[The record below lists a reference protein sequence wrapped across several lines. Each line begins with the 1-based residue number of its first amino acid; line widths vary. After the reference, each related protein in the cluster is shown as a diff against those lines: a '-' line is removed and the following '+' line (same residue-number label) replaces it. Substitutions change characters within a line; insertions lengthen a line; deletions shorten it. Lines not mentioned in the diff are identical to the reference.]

1 MEVGGK
7 LYPASGVE
15 RDSCPPTLGIGH
27 RALVTL
33 THAPCPIPHAQK
45 LHPASGVEFF
55 ISAVLELKLLNI
67 KISMSD
73 TKFTAPVAQESL
85 HLKLSER
92 SPVFSLREKILAIRN
107 SLRPGQQQMA
117 DWQSGPLAISAVPG
131 AGKSTGM
138 AAAAAIAIARQY
150 ERSSSRRQ
158 LVVVTFTR
166 SAAANIKAKIRKF
179 LRDDLSLPQT
189 GFFVYTLHGL
199 ALNIASRH
207 PDLSGL
213 QLENVTLITPT
224 QTHRFIRTAV
234 EQWIANNPGIYLRL
248 LEGHQFD
255 GEETERLRRQSV
267 LRTEVLPELA
277 NTVIHEAKSSG
288 ISPEKLREWSKQTTD
303 EYAILSVAA
312 GLYEQYQNL
321 MRSRDFIDYDDMI
334 LAALRVL
341 ENDSA
346 RRIEQNQIFAV
357 FEDEAQDSSP
367 LQTQLLEILASDG
380 GYEGMNTDAMNRV
393 STHSPLNL
401 VRVGDPNQAINSTFT
416 PADPIYFRQ
425 FCEECDRIQRLATMD
440 QAGRSTRIII
450 EAANFA
456 LKWINNQSLAKTN
469 NGQQTPDNRQV
480 PFRLQTIRP
489 VETNDPQN
497 NANPAPV
504 GRGLELYT
512 PRDIHHTVELLS
524 QRVIEL
530 FGEDPTQNSAAILVR
545 ENRQGRW
552 LGEALTSVCKEHNI
566 TLYDVGERDR
576 RSHVPQEILA
586 LLQFC
591 DRPHSPDYLKAALE
605 ALVQRQ
611 LIPTQDLNALAS
623 LPEEFLYPGPLA
635 APQPETVQK
644 AARLCRNLL
653 RARLELPLYQL
664 ISFLALTLNYDQAE
678 LATADKLAERVN
690 QQIAGNSSMGGMLS
704 ALSEIVSSERF
715 EPVETEDSEERYT
728 RRGQLTIIT
737 MHKAKGL
744 DWDYV
749 FLPFLHE
756 NLIPGRFWVPPQSQ
770 FLGDFTLS
778 EVARAQI
785 RAALHGEFTIPDV
798 TQAWE
803 QAKHLKISEE
813 YRLLY
818 VAMTRAKRLVW
829 MSAAQKAP
837 FTWSKPDNLQEQAP
851 CPVFPAL
858 KRQFPECVMNL
869 AVMAKQA

>member
-1 MEVGGK
+1 MTVPQEHLDSEV
-7 LYPASGVE
+7 L
-15 RDSCPPTLGIGH
+15 
-27 RALVTL
+27 
-33 THAPCPIPHAQK
+33 
-45 LHPASGVEFF
+45 
-55 ISAVLELKLLNI
+55 
-67 KISMSD
+67 
-73 TKFTAPVAQESL
+73 
-85 HLKLSER
+85 ER
-92 SPVFSLREKILAIRN
+92 SPVSSLRAEAIARIRN

-150 ERSSSRRQ
+150 ERSAQSGSSLRRQ

-166 SAAANIKAKIRKF
+166 SAAANIKAKIRKY

-199 ALNIASRH
+199 ALNIASRY

-213 QLENVTLITPT
+213 QLEYATLITPT
-224 QTHRFIRTAV
+224 QSHRFIRTAV
-234 EQWIANNPGIYLRL
+234 EQWIGNNPERYLRL

-288 ISPEKLREWSKQTTD
+288 ISQELLQEWSQQTTD

-346 RRIEQNQIFAV
+346 RRIEQNQVFAV

-367 LQTQLLEILASDG
+367 LQTRLLEILASNSEEDTKTRG
-380 GYEGMNTDAMNRV
+380 RGDAGTTRITPN
-393 STHSPLNL
+393 SPLPTPNSSLPTLHSALNL

-425 FCEECDRIQRLATMD
+425 FCQECDRIQRLATMD
-440 QAGRSTRIII
+440 RAGRSTRIII

-456 LKWINNQSLAKTN
+456 LKWINNQWSATKPNPDAMNRVSTKS
-469 NGQQTPDNRQV
+469 PFDNRQA

-489 VETNDPQN
+489 VDAGDPQT
-497 NANPAPV
+497 NANPVAV

-512 PRDIHHTVELLS
+512 PHDIHHTVELLS
-524 QRVIEL
+524 QRAIEL
-530 FGEDPTQNSAAILVR
+530 FGEDPTKNSAAILVR

-552 LGEALTSVCKEHNI
+552 LAEALAPVCKEHNI

-623 LPEEFLYPGPLA
+623 LPEEFLYPSPLA
-635 APQPETVQK
+635 APQAEPVQK
-644 AARLCRNLL
+644 AAHLCRSLL

-690 QQIAGNSSMGGMLS
+690 QQIASNSSMRSMLS

-749 FLPFLHE
+749 FIPFLHE

-785 RAALHGEFTIPDV
+785 RAALHGESTIPDV

-803 QAKHLKISEE
+803 LAKQLKISEE

-818 VAMTRAKRLVW
+818 VAMTRAKLLLW

-837 FTWSKPDNLQEQAP
+837 FTWSKPENLQEQAP

-858 KRQFPECVMNL
+858 KRQFPECVFTSAMI
-869 AVMAKQA
+869 AK

>member
-1 MEVGGK
+1 
-7 LYPASGVE
+7 
-15 RDSCPPTLGIGH
+15 
-27 RALVTL
+27 
-33 THAPCPIPHAQK
+33 
-45 LHPASGVEFF
+45 
-55 ISAVLELKLLNI
+55 
-67 KISMSD
+67 MSD
-73 TKFTAPVAQESL
+73 ANFTAPVSSESL
-85 HLKLSER
+85 HSELLQR
-92 SPVFSLREKILAIRN
+92 SPVSSLRTEAIARIRN

-117 DWQSGPLAISAVPG
+117 DWYAGPLAVSAVPG

-150 ERSSSRRQ
+150 ENAAQSRPSSRRQ

-166 SAAANIKAKIRKF
+166 SAAANIKAKIRKY

-207 PDLSGL
+207 PNLSGL

-224 QTHRFIRTAV
+224 QSHRFIRTAV
-234 EQWIANNPGIYLRL
+234 EQWINNNPRLYLRL
-248 LEGHQFD
+248 LEGSQFD

-277 NTVIHEAKSSG
+277 TTVIHEAKSSG
-288 ISPEKLREWSKQTTD
+288 LSPEKLREWSQQTTD
-303 EYAILSVAA
+303 VYGILNVAA

-321 MRSRDFIDYDDMI
+321 MRSREFIDYDDMI

-341 ENDSA
+341 DNDSA
-346 RRIEQNQIFAV
+346 RRIEQNQVFAV

-380 GYEGMNTDAMNRV
+380 GDGGVMKDYY
-393 STHSPLNL
+393 SPSSSSSPSSSINL

-425 FCEECDRIQRLATMD
+425 FCEECDRLQKLATMD

-450 EAANFA
+450 AAANFA
-456 LKWINNQSLAKTN
+456 LEWINSFYGSKNQQAPPAPLL
-469 NGQQTPDNRQV
+469 
-480 PFRLQTIRP
+480 PFRPQHIRP
-489 VETNDPQN
+489 VDTGDPQQD
-497 NANPAPV
+497 ANPAPV

-512 PRDIHHTVELLS
+512 PRDIHHTIELLS

-530 FGEDPTQNSAAILVR
+530 FAQAPTQVSAAVLVR

-552 LGEALTSVCKEHNI
+552 LAEALTPVCKEHKI

-576 RSHVPQEILA
+576 RSHIPQEILA

-605 ALVQRQ
+605 VLVGRQ
-611 LIPTQDLNALAS
+611 LIPTQDLNVLAS
-623 LPEEFLYPGPLA
+623 LPEDFLYPGPLA
-635 APQPETVQK
+635 QPQSEPVQK
-644 AARLCRNLL
+644 ASHLCRSLL
-653 RARLELPLYQL
+653 RARLELPIYHL

-678 LATADKLAERVN
+678 LATADKLTERVN
-690 QQIAGNSSMGGMLS
+690 QQIAGNSSMGAMLS

-715 EPVETEDSEERYT
+715 EAVEAEDLEARYT
-728 RRGQLTIIT
+728 RNGQLTIIT

-770 FLGDFTLS
+770 FLGNFTLS
-778 EVARAQI
+778 EVARAQV
-785 RAALHGEFTIPDV
+785 RAALHGESDIPDV
-798 TQAWE
+798 SQAWE
-803 QAKHLKISEE
+803 QAKHLKTAEE

-818 VAMTRAKRLVW
+818 VAMTRAKRLLW
-829 MSAAQKAP
+829 MSASQKAP
-837 FTWSKPDNLQEQAP
+837 FTWSKPENLQEQAP

-858 KRQFPECVMNL
+858 KRQFPEFVVNL
-869 AVMAKQA
+869 AAMVK

>member
-1 MEVGGK
+1 
-7 LYPASGVE
+7 
-15 RDSCPPTLGIGH
+15 
-27 RALVTL
+27 
-33 THAPCPIPHAQK
+33 
-45 LHPASGVEFF
+45 
-55 ISAVLELKLLNI
+55 
-67 KISMSD
+67 MSD
-73 TKFTAPVAQESL
+73 ANFTATVPPESRQPQL
-85 HLKLSER
+85 SQLLWEKTLK
-92 SPVFSLREKILAIRN
+92 IRN

-150 ERSSSRRQ
+150 AIPPESRPLYRRQ
-158 LVVVTFTR
+158 IVVVTFTR
-166 SAAANIKAKIRKF
+166 SAAANIKAKIRKY
-179 LRDDLSLPQT
+179 LREDLSLPQT
-189 GFFVYTLHGL
+189 GFAVYTLHGL

-207 PDLSGL
+207 PNLSGL
-213 QLENVTLITPT
+213 ELENVTLITPS
-224 QTHRFIRTAV
+224 QSHRFIRTAV
-234 EQWIANNPGIYLRL
+234 EQWIAEHPGRYLRL

-267 LRTEVLPELA
+267 LRTEVLPDLA
-277 NTVIHEAKSSG
+277 TTVIHEAKSSG
-288 ISPEKLREWSKQTTD
+288 ISPEQLRDWSQQTTD
-303 EYAILSVAA
+303 EYAILQVAA

-341 ENDSA
+341 ENHSA
-346 RRIEQNQIFAV
+346 RRREQKEVYAV

-367 LQTQLLEILASDG
+367 LQTQLLEILAREEAGSRGAGSREQG
-380 GYEGMNTDAMNRV
+380 GNFFT
-393 STHSPLNL
+393 SLQSSLNL

-416 PADPIYFRQ
+416 PADPIYFRE
-425 FCEECDRIQRLATMD
+425 FCQQCDRSGKLATMD
-440 QAGRSTRIII
+440 QAGRSTKIII
-450 EAANFA
+450 EAANFT
-456 LKWINNQSLAKTN
+456 LEWVNKFYQNKNQSSPPTS
-469 NGQQTPDNRQV
+469 PS
-480 PFRLQTIRP
+480 PFRSQKIRP
-489 VETNDPQN
+489 VDSNDPQL
-497 NANPAPV
+497 NANPAPI
-504 GRGLELYT
+504 GKGLELCT
-512 PRDIHHTVELLS
+512 PRDIHHTVELIS

-530 FGEDPTQNSAAILVR
+530 FAENPTEVSAAILVR

-552 LGEALTSVCKEHNI
+552 LAEALTLICKEHNI

-576 RSHVPQEILA
+576 RSHIPQEILA

-591 DRPHSPDYLKAALE
+591 HRPHSPDYLKASLE
-605 ALVQRQ
+605 VLVQRQ

-635 APQPETVQK
+635 PPQSEPIQK
-644 AARLCRNLL
+644 AASLCRKLL

-690 QQIAGNSSMGGMLS
+690 QQIAGNSSMGAMLS
-704 ALSEIVSSERF
+704 TLSEIVSSERF
-715 EPVETEDSEERYT
+715 EPVETDDLEARYT
-728 RRGQLTIIT
+728 RCGQLTIIT

-749 FLPFLHE
+749 FMPFLHE

-785 RAALHGEFTIPDV
+785 RAALHGESDIPDV

-803 QAKHLKISEE
+803 QAKHLKTAEE

-818 VAMTRAKRLVW
+818 VAMTRAKRLLW
-829 MSAAQKAP
+829 MSASQKAP
-837 FTWSKPDNLQEQAP
+837 FTWSKPENLQEQAP

-858 KRQFPECVMNL
+858 KSHFFKFVIRNISFGN
-869 AVMAKQA
+869 ATRT

>member
-1 MEVGGK
+1 MTVPQEHLDSEV
-7 LYPASGVE
+7 L
-15 RDSCPPTLGIGH
+15 
-27 RALVTL
+27 
-33 THAPCPIPHAQK
+33 
-45 LHPASGVEFF
+45 
-55 ISAVLELKLLNI
+55 
-67 KISMSD
+67 
-73 TKFTAPVAQESL
+73 
-85 HLKLSER
+85 ER
-92 SPVFSLREKILAIRN
+92 SPVSSARAEAVARIRN

-150 ERSSSRRQ
+150 ERSAESRSSSRRQ

-166 SAAANIKAKIRKF
+166 SAAANIKAKIRKY

-213 QLENVTLITPT
+213 QLEYVTLITPT
-224 QTHRFIRTAV
+224 QSHRFIRTAV
-234 EQWIANNPGIYLRL
+234 EQWIGNNSERYLRL

-288 ISPEKLREWSKQTTD
+288 ISPEKLQEWSQQTTD

-346 RRIEQNQIFAV
+346 RRIEQNQVFAV

-367 LQTQLLEILASDG
+367 LQTQLLEILASNSEEDTETRG
-380 GYEGMNTDAMNRV
+380 RSDAGTRKITPN
-393 STHSPLNL
+393 SSLLTPNSPLPTPHSALNL

-425 FCEECDRIQRLATMD
+425 FCQECDRIQRLATMD
-440 QAGRSTRIII
+440 RAGRSTRIII

-456 LKWINNQSLAKTN
+456 LKWINNQWSATN
-469 NGQQTPDNRQV
+469 PQSPIPSPQSPFPNTENRQV

-489 VETNDPQN
+489 VDAGDPQA
-497 NANPAPV
+497 NANPAAV

-524 QRVIEL
+524 QRAIEL
-530 FGEDPTQNSAAILVR
+530 FGEDPTKHSAAILVR

-552 LGEALTSVCKEHNI
+552 LAEALAPVCKEHNI

-623 LPEEFLYPGPLA
+623 LPEEFLYPSPLA
-635 APQPETVQK
+635 APQPELVQK
-644 AARLCRNLL
+644 AAHLCRSLL

-690 QQIAGNSSMGGMLS
+690 QQIASNSSMRAMLS

-749 FLPFLHE
+749 FIPFLHE

-785 RAALHGEFTIPDV
+785 RAALHGESTIPDV

-803 QAKHLKISEE
+803 LAKQLKISEE

-818 VAMTRAKRLVW
+818 VAMTRAKLLLW

-837 FTWSKPDNLQEQAP
+837 FTWSKPENLQEQAP

-858 KRQFPECVMNL
+858 KRQFPECVVTSAMI
-869 AVMAKQA
+869 AKSIS

>member
-1 MEVGGK
+1 
-7 LYPASGVE
+7 
-15 RDSCPPTLGIGH
+15 
-27 RALVTL
+27 
-33 THAPCPIPHAQK
+33 
-45 LHPASGVEFF
+45 
-55 ISAVLELKLLNI
+55 
-67 KISMSD
+67 MSD
-73 TKFTAPVAQESL
+73 TNSTDPVPYESL
-85 HLKLSER
+85 EKEISQQ
-92 SPVFSLREKILAIRN
+92 SASSVRETAVALIRN
-107 SLRPGQQQMA
+107 DLRLGQQQMA
-117 DWQSGPLAISAVPG
+117 DWRFGPLAVSAVPG

-138 AAAAAIAIARQY
+138 AATAAIAIARQY
-150 ERSSSRRQ
+150 ELSRTSQRRQ
-158 LVVVTFTR
+158 LIVVTFTR
-166 SAAANIKAKIRKF
+166 SAAANIKVKIREY
-179 LRDDLSLPQT
+179 LRDKLSLPQT
-189 GFFVYTLHGL
+189 GFTVYTLHGL

-207 PDLSGL
+207 ADLSGL
-213 QLENVTLITPT
+213 QLENVTLITPS
-224 QTHRFIRTAV
+224 QSHRFIRTAV
-234 EQWIANNPGIYLRL
+234 EQWIADNSERYFRL

-277 NTVIHEAKSSG
+277 LTVIHEAKSSG
-288 ISPEKLREWSKQTTD
+288 ISPEQLREWSKQTTD

-312 GLYEQYQNL
+312 GLYEQYQKL

-346 RRIEQNQIFAV
+346 RRIEQNQVFAV

-367 LQTQLLEILASDG
+367 LQTKLLEILASDG
-380 GYEGMNTDAMNRV
+380 EVGGQGGQGDKETRRQGDKEEFLPIPP
-393 STHSPLNL
+393 SPLSPSSQINL
-401 VRVGDPNQAINSTFT
+401 VRVGDPNQAINSSFT

-425 FCEECDRIQRLATMD
+425 FCEECKAQDRLVTMY
-440 QAGRSTRIII
+440 QAGRSTEIVI

-456 LKWINNQSLAKTN
+456 LEWV
-469 NGQQTPDNRQV
+469 NGLYKKDLIPDNGNNRISTT
-480 PFRLQTIRP
+480 PFRPQTIYP
-489 VETNDPQN
+489 VESNHRQDDVNPQPI
-497 NANPAPV
+497 A
-504 GRGLELYT
+504 RGLELYT

-530 FGEDPTQNSAAILVR
+530 FAEDPTRTRAAVLVR

-552 LGEALTSVCKEHNI
+552 LAEALAPVCKEHKI
-566 TLYDVGERDR
+566 VLYDVGERDR
-576 RSHVPQEILA
+576 HSHVPEDILA
-586 LLQFC
+586 ILQFC
-591 DRPHSPDYLKAALE
+591 DRPHSPDYLKAALQV
-605 ALVQRQ
+605 LVQRQ

-635 APQPETVQK
+635 PPQTESVQK
-644 AARLCRNLL
+644 ACRLCRSLL

-664 ISFLALTLNYDQAE
+664 ISFIALVLNYDQAE

-690 QQIAGNSSMGGMLS
+690 RQIAGNSSLGAMLA

-715 EPVETEDSEERYT
+715 EPVETEDVEARYT
-728 RRGQLTIIT
+728 RPGQLTIIT

-744 DWDYV
+744 DWDFV

-756 NLIPGRFWVPPQSQ
+756 NLIPGRFWVPPQRQ

-785 RAALHGEFTIPDV
+785 RAALHGEESIPS
-798 TQAWE
+798 TTAAWE
-803 QAKHLKISEE
+803 QAKHLKTAEE

-818 VAMTRAKRLVW
+818 VAMTRAKRLLW

-837 FTWSKPDNLQEQAP
+837 FTWSKPDNLQQQAA

-858 KRQFPECVMNL
+858 KQQFPGCVM
-869 AVMAKQA
+869 MATVSR

>member
-1 MEVGGK
+1 
-7 LYPASGVE
+7 
-15 RDSCPPTLGIGH
+15 
-27 RALVTL
+27 
-33 THAPCPIPHAQK
+33 
-45 LHPASGVEFF
+45 
-55 ISAVLELKLLNI
+55 
-67 KISMSD
+67 MSD
-73 TKFTAPVAQESL
+73 SKFTTPVAQESL
-85 HLKLSER
+85 HSELSER
-92 SPVFSLREKILAIRN
+92 SPVPNLREKILAIRN

-117 DWQSGPLAISAVPG
+117 DWGSGPLAISAVPG

-150 ERSSSRRQ
+150 ERYAQSRPSSRRH

-207 PDLSGL
+207 SDLSGL

-224 QTHRFIRTAV
+224 QSHRFIRSAV
-234 EQWIANNPGIYLRL
+234 EQWIVNNPGIYLRL

-303 EYAILSVAA
+303 EYTILSVAA

-346 RRIEQNQIFAV
+346 RRIEQNQVFAV

-367 LQTQLLEILASDG
+367 LQTKLLEILASDG
-380 GYEGMNTDAMNRV
+380 YKGDKSSILTPHT
-393 STHSPLNL
+393 SLNL

-425 FCEECDRIQRLATMD
+425 FCEECDRIERLATMD

-489 VETNDPQN
+489 VETGDPQK
-497 NANPAPV
+497 NANPAPI
-504 GRGLELYT
+504 GQGLELYT

-552 LGEALTSVCKEHNI
+552 LSEALASVCKEHNI

-635 APQPETVQK
+635 APQTETVQK

-785 RAALHGEFTIPDV
+785 RAALHGESTIPDV

-837 FTWSKPDNLQEQAP
+837 FTWSKPENLQEQAP

-858 KRQFPECVMNL
+858 KRQFPECVANL
-869 AVMAKQA
+869 AVMAK

>member
-1 MEVGGK
+1 
-7 LYPASGVE
+7 
-15 RDSCPPTLGIGH
+15 
-27 RALVTL
+27 
-33 THAPCPIPHAQK
+33 
-45 LHPASGVEFF
+45 
-55 ISAVLELKLLNI
+55 
-67 KISMSD
+67 MSD
-73 TKFTAPVAQESL
+73 SKFTTPVAQESL
-85 HLKLSER
+85 HSELSER
-92 SPVFSLREKILAIRN
+92 SPVPNLGEKILAIRN

-117 DWQSGPLAISAVPG
+117 DWGSGPLAISAVPG

-150 ERSSSRRQ
+150 ERYAQSRPSSRRH

-207 PDLSGL
+207 SDLSGL

-224 QTHRFIRTAV
+224 QSHRFIRTAV

-303 EYAILSVAA
+303 EYTILSVAA

-346 RRIEQNQIFAV
+346 RRIEQNQVFAV

-380 GYEGMNTDAMNRV
+380 HKGDKSSILTPHT
-393 STHSPLNL
+393 SLNL

-425 FCEECDRIQRLATMD
+425 FCEECDRIERLATMD

-489 VETNDPQN
+489 VETGDPQK
-497 NANPAPV
+497 NANPAPI
-504 GRGLELYT
+504 GQGLELYT

-552 LGEALTSVCKEHNI
+552 LSEALAPVCKEHNI

-635 APQPETVQK
+635 ASQAETVQK

-785 RAALHGEFTIPDV
+785 RAALHGESTIPDV

-858 KRQFPECVMNL
+858 KRQFPECVVNL
-869 AVMAKQA
+869 AVMAK

>member
-1 MEVGGK
+1 
-7 LYPASGVE
+7 
-15 RDSCPPTLGIGH
+15 
-27 RALVTL
+27 
-33 THAPCPIPHAQK
+33 
-45 LHPASGVEFF
+45 
-55 ISAVLELKLLNI
+55 
-67 KISMSD
+67 MSD
-73 TKFTAPVAQESL
+73 SKFTIPVVQELLDSE
-85 HLKLSER
+85 LSER
-92 SPVFSLREKILAIRN
+92 SPIASLQEKILAIRN

-199 ALNIASRH
+199 ALNIANRH
-207 PDLSGL
+207 SDLSGL
-213 QLENVTLITPT
+213 QLENVILITPT
-224 QTHRFIRTAV
+224 QSHRFIRTAV
-234 EQWIANNPGIYLRL
+234 EQWIVNNPDVYLRL

-288 ISPEKLREWSKQTTD
+288 ISPELLREWSKQTTD

-346 RRIEQNQIFAV
+346 RHVEQNQIFAV

-367 LQTQLLEILASDG
+367 LQTQLLEILASNG
-380 GYEGMNTDAMNRV
+380 GEAGGRGQGAGGRERIITPQSSV
-393 STHSPLNL
+393 ISHQSTLNL

-425 FCEECDRIQRLATMD
+425 FCEECDRIERLATMD
-440 QAGRSTRIII
+440 RAGRSTKIII

-456 LKWINNQSLAKTN
+456 LKWINNQWLATTKTN
-469 NGQQTPDNRQV
+469 NKQQIPDNRQV

-489 VETNDPQN
+489 VEVGDPQA

-504 GRGLELYT
+504 GQGLELYT

-530 FGEDPTQNSAAILVR
+530 FGEDPAKNSAAILVR

-552 LGEALTSVCKEHNI
+552 LGEALAPVCKEHKI

-623 LPEEFLYPGPLA
+623 LPEEFLYPSPLA
-635 APQPETVQK
+635 APQSETVQK

-690 QQIAGNSSMGGMLS
+690 QQIAGNSSMSGMLS

-785 RAALHGEFTIPDV
+785 RATLHEESTIPDV
-798 TQAWE
+798 SQAWE
-803 QAKHLKISEE
+803 VAKNLKTSEE

-818 VAMTRAKRLVW
+818 VAMTRAKLLLW

-858 KRQFPECVMNL
+858 KRQFPECVVNL
-869 AVMAKQA
+869 AAMSKQV

>member
-1 MEVGGK
+1 
-7 LYPASGVE
+7 
-15 RDSCPPTLGIGH
+15 
-27 RALVTL
+27 
-33 THAPCPIPHAQK
+33 
-45 LHPASGVEFF
+45 
-55 ISAVLELKLLNI
+55 
-67 KISMSD
+67 MSD
-73 TKFTAPVAQESL
+73 SKFTIPVVQELLDSE
-85 HLKLSER
+85 LSER
-92 SPVFSLREKILAIRN
+92 SPVPSLQDKILAIRN

-150 ERSSSRRQ
+150 ERLSFRRQ

-179 LRDDLSLPQT
+179 LRDDLHLPQT

-199 ALNIASRH
+199 ALNIANRH
-207 PDLSGL
+207 SDLSGL

-224 QTHRFIRTAV
+224 QSHRFIRTAV
-234 EQWIANNPGIYLRL
+234 EQWIANNPDRYLRL

-288 ISPEKLREWSKQTTD
+288 ISPELLREWSKQTTD
-303 EYAILSVAA
+303 EYGILSVAA

-346 RRIEQNQIFAV
+346 RRVEQNQVFAV

-367 LQTQLLEILASDG
+367 LQTQLLEILASDAG
-380 GYEGMNTDAMNRV
+380 DNSSLLTPN
-393 STHSPLNL
+393 SSLLTPNSSLLTPHSPLNL

-425 FCEECDRIQRLATMD
+425 FCEECDRIERLATMD
-440 QAGRSTRIII
+440 RAGRSTRIII

-456 LKWINNQSLAKTN
+456 LKWINNQWLAATN
-469 NGQQTPDNRQV
+469 NKQQTPDNRQV

-489 VETNDPQN
+489 VEAGDPQT
-497 NANPAPV
+497 NANPAAV

-512 PRDIHHTVELLS
+512 PDDIHHTVKLLS

-530 FGEDPTQNSAAILVR
+530 FGEDPTKNSAAVLVR

-552 LGEALTSVCKEHNI
+552 LAEALTSVCKEHNI

-623 LPEEFLYPGPLA
+623 LPEEFLYPSPLA
-635 APQPETVQK
+635 ATQPETVQK
-644 AARLCRNLL
+644 AARLCRSLL

-785 RAALHGEFTIPDV
+785 RATLHEESVIPDV
-798 TQAWE
+798 SQAWE
-803 QAKHLKISEE
+803 VAKNLKTSEE

-818 VAMTRAKRLVW
+818 VAMTRAKLLLW

-869 AVMAKQA
+869 AVMTKQA

>member
-1 MEVGGK
+1 
-7 LYPASGVE
+7 
-15 RDSCPPTLGIGH
+15 
-27 RALVTL
+27 
-33 THAPCPIPHAQK
+33 
-45 LHPASGVEFF
+45 
-55 ISAVLELKLLNI
+55 
-67 KISMSD
+67 MSD
-73 TKFTAPVAQESL
+73 SKFTAPMAQELL
-85 HLKLSER
+85 HSELSGR
-92 SPVFSLREKILAIRN
+92 SPVSNLGEKILAIRN

-199 ALNIASRH
+199 ALNIANRH
-207 PDLSGL
+207 SDLSGL
-213 QLENVTLITPT
+213 QLENVILITPI
-224 QTHRFIRTAV
+224 QSHRFIRTAV
-234 EQWIANNPGIYLRL
+234 EQWIVNNTDVYLRL

-288 ISPEKLREWSKQTTD
+288 ISPELLREWSKQTTD

-346 RRIEQNQIFAV
+346 RHIEQNQIFAV

-367 LQTQLLEILASDG
+367 LQTQLLEILAS
-380 GYEGMNTDAMNRV
+380 NREYPRENSSLPTPNSAL
-393 STHSPLNL
+393 STQHGLNAPLPLTALNL

-425 FCEECDRIQRLATMD
+425 FCEECDRIERLATMD
-440 QAGRSTRIII
+440 RAGRSTRIII

-456 LKWINNQSLAKTN
+456 LKWINNQWLATTKTN
-469 NGQQTPDNRQV
+469 NKQQTPDNRQV

-489 VETNDPQN
+489 VEVGDPQA

-530 FGEDPTQNSAAILVR
+530 FGEDPTKNSAAILVR

-552 LGEALTSVCKEHNI
+552 LAEALTPLCKEHKI

-635 APQPETVQK
+635 EPQPETVQK
-644 AARLCRNLL
+644 AARMCRSLL

-678 LATADKLAERVN
+678 LASADKLAERVN
-690 QQIAGNSSMGGMLS
+690 QQIAGNNSMGGMLS
-704 ALSEIVSSERF
+704 ALSEIVSSEQF

-785 RAALHGEFTIPDV
+785 RATLHEESIIPDV
-798 TQAWE
+798 SQAWE
-803 QAKHLKISEE
+803 VAKNLKTSEE

-818 VAMTRAKRLVW
+818 VAMTRAKLLLW

-858 KRQFPECVMNL
+858 KRQFPECMVNL
-869 AVMAKQA
+869 AAISKQV

>member
-1 MEVGGK
+1 
-7 LYPASGVE
+7 
-15 RDSCPPTLGIGH
+15 
-27 RALVTL
+27 
-33 THAPCPIPHAQK
+33 
-45 LHPASGVEFF
+45 
-55 ISAVLELKLLNI
+55 
-67 KISMSD
+67 MSD
-73 TKFTAPVAQESL
+73 SKFTAPIIQELLDSE
-85 HLKLSER
+85 LSER
-92 SPVFSLREKILAIRN
+92 SLIPSLEEKILTIRN

-199 ALNIASRH
+199 ALNIANRH
-207 PDLSGL
+207 SDLSGL
-213 QLENVTLITPT
+213 QLENVILITPT
-224 QTHRFIRTAV
+224 QSHRFIRTAV
-234 EQWIANNPGIYLRL
+234 EQWIVNNPDAYLRL

-288 ISPEKLREWSKQTTD
+288 ISPELLREWSKQTTD

-346 RRIEQNQIFAV
+346 RHIEQNQIFAV

-367 LQTQLLEILASDG
+367 LQTQLLEILASNRE
-380 GYEGMNTDAMNRV
+380 YEGMNTDAIHRV
-393 STHSPLNL
+393 STYSPLNL

-440 QAGRSTRIII
+440 RAGRSTRIII

-456 LKWINNQSLAKTN
+456 LKWINNQWLATTKTN
-469 NGQQTPDNRQV
+469 NKQQIPDNRQV

-489 VETNDPQN
+489 VEVGDPQA

-530 FGEDPTQNSAAILVR
+530 FGEDPTKNSAAILVR

-552 LGEALTSVCKEHNI
+552 LAEALTPLCKEHKI

-635 APQPETVQK
+635 PPQPETVQK
-644 AARLCRNLL
+644 AARMCRSLL

-785 RAALHGEFTIPDV
+785 RATLHEESIIPDV
-798 TQAWE
+798 SQAWE
-803 QAKHLKISEE
+803 VAKNLKTSEE

-818 VAMTRAKRLVW
+818 VAMTRAKLLLW

-858 KRQFPECVMNL
+858 KRQFPECMVNL
-869 AVMAKQA
+869 AVMSK

>member
-1 MEVGGK
+1 
-7 LYPASGVE
+7 
-15 RDSCPPTLGIGH
+15 
-27 RALVTL
+27 
-33 THAPCPIPHAQK
+33 
-45 LHPASGVEFF
+45 
-55 ISAVLELKLLNI
+55 
-67 KISMSD
+67 MSNS
-73 TKFTAPVAQESL
+73 KFTAPVVQELLDSE
-85 HLKLSER
+85 LSER
-92 SPVFSLREKILAIRN
+92 SLIPSLQEKILAIRN

-199 ALNIASRH
+199 ALNIANRH
-207 PDLSGL
+207 SDLSGL
-213 QLENVTLITPT
+213 QLENVILITPT
-224 QTHRFIRTAV
+224 QSHRFIRTAV
-234 EQWIANNPGIYLRL
+234 EQWIANHPGVYLRL

-288 ISPEKLREWSKQTTD
+288 ISPELLREWSKQTTD
-303 EYAILSVAA
+303 EYAILSIAA

-346 RRIEQNQIFAV
+346 RHIEQNQIFAV

-367 LQTQLLEILASDG
+367 LQTQLLEILASNG
-380 GYEGMNTDAMNRV
+380 EYQQENSSLLTPNSPLLTPNSPFLTPNSPLLTPNSARAKRPATAN
-393 STHSPLNL
+393 STQHSALNL

-425 FCEECDRIQRLATMD
+425 FCEECDRIERLATMD
-440 QAGRSTRIII
+440 RAGRSTRIII

-456 LKWINNQSLAKTN
+456 LKWINNQWLATTKTN
-469 NGQQTPDNRQV
+469 NKQQTPDNRQV

-489 VETNDPQN
+489 VEVGDPQT

-530 FGEDPTQNSAAILVR
+530 FGEDPTKNSAAILVR

-552 LGEALTSVCKEHNI
+552 LAEALTPLCKEHKI

-635 APQPETVQK
+635 EPQPETVQK
-644 AARLCRNLL
+644 AARLCRSLL

-728 RRGQLTIIT
+728 RRGQVTIIT

-785 RAALHGEFTIPDV
+785 RATLHEESIIPDV
-798 TQAWE
+798 SQAWE
-803 QAKHLKISEE
+803 VAKNLKTSEE

-818 VAMTRAKRLVW
+818 VAMTRAKLLLW

-858 KRQFPECVMNL
+858 KRQFPECVVNL
-869 AVMAKQA
+869 AAISKQV

>member
-1 MEVGGK
+1 
-7 LYPASGVE
+7 
-15 RDSCPPTLGIGH
+15 
-27 RALVTL
+27 
-33 THAPCPIPHAQK
+33 
-45 LHPASGVEFF
+45 
-55 ISAVLELKLLNI
+55 
-67 KISMSD
+67 MSD
-73 TKFTAPVAQESL
+73 SKFTTPVVEELLDSE
-85 HLKLSER
+85 LSER
-92 SPVFSLREKILAIRN
+92 SPIPSLQEKILAIRN

-199 ALNIASRH
+199 ALNIANRH
-207 PDLSGL
+207 SDLSGL
-213 QLENVTLITPT
+213 QLENVILITPT
-224 QTHRFIRTAV
+224 QSHRFIRTAV
-234 EQWIANNPGIYLRL
+234 EQWIVNNPDVYLRL

-267 LRTEVLPELA
+267 LRTEVLPDLA

-288 ISPEKLREWSKQTTD
+288 ISPELLREWSKQTTD

-367 LQTQLLEILASDG
+367 LQTQLLEILASNG
-380 GYEGMNTDAMNRV
+380 GEEDKGTRGQGDKGIILH
-393 STHSPLNL
+393 SPLPTPHSPLNL

-425 FCEECDRIQRLATMD
+425 FCEECDRIERLATMD
-440 QAGRSTRIII
+440 RAGRSTRIII

-456 LKWINNQSLAKTN
+456 LKWINNQWLATTKTN
-469 NGQQTPDNRQV
+469 NKQQIPDNRQV

-489 VETNDPQN
+489 VEVGDPQA

-530 FGEDPTQNSAAILVR
+530 FGEDPTKNSAAILVR

-552 LGEALTSVCKEHNI
+552 LAEALTPLCKEHKI

-785 RAALHGEFTIPDV
+785 RATLHEESVIPDV
-798 TQAWE
+798 SQAWE
-803 QAKHLKISEE
+803 VAKNLKTSEE

-818 VAMTRAKRLVW
+818 VAMTRAKLLLW

-858 KRQFPECVMNL
+858 KRQFPECVVNL
-869 AVMAKQA
+869 AAMSKQV

>member
-1 MEVGGK
+1 
-7 LYPASGVE
+7 
-15 RDSCPPTLGIGH
+15 
-27 RALVTL
+27 
-33 THAPCPIPHAQK
+33 
-45 LHPASGVEFF
+45 
-55 ISAVLELKLLNI
+55 
-67 KISMSD
+67 MSD
-73 TKFTAPVAQESL
+73 ASFIDTVTQESL
-85 HLKLSER
+85 YSESSAK
-92 SPVFSLREKILAIRN
+92 SPVSNLREEAITRIRN

-117 DWQSGPLAISAVPG
+117 DWYSGPLAVSAVPG

-150 ERSSSRRQ
+150 ERAAKSRSSSRRQ

-166 SAAANIKAKIRKF
+166 SAAANIKLKIREYLKN
-179 LRDDLSLPQT
+179 LSLPQT
-189 GFFVYTLHGL
+189 GFAVYTLHGL

-207 PDLSGL
+207 PDLAEL

-224 QTHRFIRTAV
+224 QSHRFIRTAV
-234 EQWIANNPGIYLRL
+234 EQWIASNPGHYLRL
-248 LEGHQFD
+248 LEGSQFD

-267 LRTEVLPELA
+267 LRTEVLPDLA
-277 NTVIHEAKSSG
+277 TTVIHEAKSSG
-288 ISPEKLREWSKQTTD
+288 LSPEDLREWSKQTTD
-303 EYAILSVAA
+303 AYGILSVAA

-341 ENDSA
+341 DNESA
-346 RRIEQNQIFAV
+346 RRIEQNQVFAV

-367 LQTQLLEILASDG
+367 LQTRLLEILASGSEAGEQGRQGDKG
-380 GYEGMNTDAMNRV
+380 TRGQGDKSLLGTQ
-393 STHSPLNL
+393 HSPIPNPQSPINL

-425 FCEECDRIQRLATMD
+425 FCEECDRLERLATMD
-440 QAGRSTRIII
+440 QAGRSTRVII

-456 LKWINNQSLAKTN
+456 LEWINSFYGVKSQKSSHLPISSL
-469 NGQQTPDNRQV
+469 
-480 PFRLQTIRP
+480 PFRPQKIHAVNTG
-489 VETNDPQN
+489 DPQQD
-497 NANPAPV
+497 ANPAPA

-530 FGEDPTQNSAAILVR
+530 FAQEPMKISAAILVR

-552 LGEALTSVCKEHNI
+552 LAEELASVCKEHKI

-605 ALVQRQ
+605 VLVERQ

-635 APQPETVQK
+635 PPQSETVQK
-644 AARLCRNLL
+644 ASHLCRSLL
-653 RARLELPLYQL
+653 RARLELPIYQL
-664 ISFLALTLNYDQAE
+664 IPFLALSLNYDQAE
-678 LATADKLAERVN
+678 LATSDKLTERVN
-690 QQIAGNSSMGGMLS
+690 QQIAGNSSMGAMLS

-715 EPVETEDSEERYT
+715 EAVETEDLEARYT
-728 RRGQLTIIT
+728 RTGQLTIIT

-749 FLPFLHE
+749 FIPFLHE

-778 EVARAQI
+778 EVARAQV
-785 RAALHGEFTIPDV
+785 RAALHGESSIPEV

-803 QAKHLKISEE
+803 QAKHLKTAEE

-818 VAMTRAKRLVW
+818 VAMTRAKRLLW

-837 FTWSKPDNLQEQAP
+837 FTWSKPENLQEQAP

-858 KRQFPECVMNL
+858 KRQFPESVISL
-869 AVMAKQA
+869 ATMVK

>member
-1 MEVGGK
+1 
-7 LYPASGVE
+7 
-15 RDSCPPTLGIGH
+15 
-27 RALVTL
+27 
-33 THAPCPIPHAQK
+33 
-45 LHPASGVEFF
+45 
-55 ISAVLELKLLNI
+55 
-67 KISMSD
+67 MSD
-73 TKFTAPVAQESL
+73 SKFTAPVAQESFPSE
-85 HLKLSER
+85 LSER
-92 SPVFSLREKILAIRN
+92 SPVPSLRDKILAIRN

-117 DWQSGPLAISAVPG
+117 DWESGPLAISAVPG

-166 SAAANIKAKIRKF
+166 SAAANIKAKIRKD
-179 LRDDLSLPQT
+179 LKKLSLPQT

-207 PDLSGL
+207 SDLSGL

-224 QTHRFIRTAV
+224 QSHRFIRTAV

-341 ENDSA
+341 VNDSA
-346 RRIEQNQIFAV
+346 RRIEQNQVFAV

-380 GYEGMNTDAMNRV
+380 DSSLPSTDAINRV
-393 STHSPLNL
+393 YPHSSLNL

-425 FCEECDRIQRLATMD
+425 FCEECDRIERLATMD

-456 LKWINNQSLAKTN
+456 LKWINNQSLVKTN
-469 NGQQTPDNRQV
+469 NGQQIPDNRQV

-489 VETNDPQN
+489 VEVGDPQD

-530 FGEDPTQNSAAILVR
+530 FGEDPTQNSAAVLVR

-552 LGEALTSVCKEHNI
+552 LAEALASVCKEYKI
-566 TLYDVGERDR
+566 MLYDVGERDR

-635 APQPETVQK
+635 APQPDTVQK

-785 RAALHGEFTIPDV
+785 RAALHGESTIPDV

-837 FTWSKPDNLQEQAP
+837 FTWSKPENLQEQAP

-858 KRQFPECVMNL
+858 KRQFPECVVNL
-869 AVMAKQA
+869 AVMTKQG

>member
-1 MEVGGK
+1 
-7 LYPASGVE
+7 
-15 RDSCPPTLGIGH
+15 
-27 RALVTL
+27 
-33 THAPCPIPHAQK
+33 
-45 LHPASGVEFF
+45 
-55 ISAVLELKLLNI
+55 
-67 KISMSD
+67 MSD
-73 TKFTAPVAQESL
+73 SKFTASVAQESL
-85 HLKLSER
+85 HSELSER
-92 SPVFSLREKILAIRN
+92 SPVPNLREKILSIRN
-107 SLRPGQQQMA
+107 GLRPGQQQMA

-150 ERSSSRRQ
+150 ERSSSRRH

-166 SAAANIKAKIRKF
+166 SAAANIKAKIRKD
-179 LRDDLSLPQT
+179 LKKLSLPQM

-207 PDLSGL
+207 SDLSGL

-224 QTHRFIRTAV
+224 QSHRFIRTAV

-346 RRIEQNQIFAV
+346 RRIEQNQVFAV

-380 GYEGMNTDAMNRV
+380 DKGDNSSLLSTDAINRV
-393 STHSPLNL
+393 SPHSSLNL

-425 FCEECDRIQRLATMD
+425 FCEECDRIKRLATMD
-440 QAGRSTRIII
+440 QAGRSTRMII

-456 LKWINNQSLAKTN
+456 LKWINNQWLATTN
-469 NGQQTPDNRQV
+469 NKQQTPDNRQV
-480 PFRLQTIRP
+480 PFRLQTIHP
-489 VETNDPQN
+489 VEAGDPQN
-497 NANPAPV
+497 NANPAPI

-552 LGEALTSVCKEHNI
+552 LAEALTPVCKEHNI
-566 TLYDVGERDR
+566 ILYDVGERDR

-635 APQPETVQK
+635 APQSETVQK
-644 AARLCRNLL
+644 AARLCRSLL

-728 RRGQLTIIT
+728 RPGQLTIIT

-785 RAALHGEFTIPDV
+785 RAALHGESTIPDV

-858 KRQFPECVMNL
+858 KRQFPECVANL